1 MPSNT
6 AWTFLRGSKEDLVNK
21 FMEYSVTTQKST
33 SDVLSHI
40 RKIYQIL
47 CDLVWVKMALRMS
60 FDNLYI
66 ETSNI

>member
-21 FMEYSVTTQKST
+21 FMEYTTQKST

-47 CDLVWVKMALRMS
+47 CDLVWVKMALRIS